1 MGAAVGAAV
10 VDATKG
16 PVPPAVVATAGSLG
30 GLLVVAGAGAAVL
43 AALVESGAA
52 GLEGR
57 AAACSVVETGGTVGA
72 GVAVVMAAGERGAS
86 SCLAVV
92 GGGVGSFVCPAP
104 SLARVAVV
112 ADAAASPPVGATV
125 VLPAT
130 GWVVPAFPGDTVVVD
145 GLDEASFDTGLAEGS
160 PAAEHTLS
168 SRTPG
173 GQHKSHFW
181 VSSQ

>member
-16 PVPPAVVATAGSLG
+16 PVLPVVVATPGSLG

-43 AALVESGAA
+43 AALVETGAA
-52 GLEGR
+52 GLEGG
-57 AAACSVVETGGTVGA
+57 ADACSVVETGGTVGA
-72 GVAVVMAAGERGAS
+72 GVAVVTAADAS
-86 SCLAVV
+86 SRSAVA

-104 SLARVAVV
+104 SLARVALI
-112 ADAAASPPVGATV
+112 AAAAASPPVGATV
-125 VLPAT
+125 ALPAT
-130 GWVVPAFPGDTVVVD
+130 GMVVPAPPGDSVVVD
-145 GLDEASFDTGLAEGS
+145 GLGEVSLDTGLAVGS
-160 PAAEHTLS
+160 PASEDTLS